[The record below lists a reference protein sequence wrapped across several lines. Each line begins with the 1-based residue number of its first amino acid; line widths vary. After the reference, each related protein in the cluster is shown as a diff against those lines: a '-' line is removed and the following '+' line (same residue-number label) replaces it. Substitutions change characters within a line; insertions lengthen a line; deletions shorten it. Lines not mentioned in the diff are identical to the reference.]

1 MRTFAPLKKVN
12 CLTIKSVRAMK
23 KVFMSLAVVAMM
35 VAAASCGNNASKKA
49 AAEAEAAQADSTCC
63 VADSCSA

>member
-1 MRTFAPLKKVN
+1 
-12 CLTIKSVRAMK
+12 MK

-49 AAEAEAAQADSTCC
+49 AAEAEAAQADSTFC
-63 VADSCSA
+63 VADSCAACADSS

>member
-1 MRTFAPLKKVN
+1 
-12 CLTIKSVRAMK
+12 
-23 KVFMSLAVVAMM
+23 MSLAVVAMM

-63 VADSCSA
+63 GEKFHASFVHKSGPYRQPHAGK